1 MNLLKRIALV
11 WMQYRAFQKTFA
23 ELSRMSDCELK
34 DVGLY
39 RGDIARVALGQ
50 AEQRAKDFAVRHTLT
65 HEETGRV
72 LSTV

>member
-11 WMQYRAFQKTFA
+11 WMQYRAFQKTVA

-39 RGDIARVALGQ
+39 RGDLARVALGQ
-50 AEQRAKDFAVRHTLT
+50 ADQRAKDFAVRHTLT
-65 HEETGRV
+65 YPFT
-72 LSTV
+72 SP